1 MLKFELSLEEA
12 NIILAS
18 LGKMPYESVAGLIA
32 KLQKQA
38 APQLAEQNESPDA
51 PAAE

>member
-12 NIILAS
+12 NIILGS
-18 LGKMPYESVAGLIA
+18 LGKMPYESVVGLVA

-38 APQLAEQNESPDA
+38 APQLAEQNQTQ
-51 PAAE
+51 AEETAE

>member
-1 MLKFELSLEEA
+1 MLKFELTLEEA

-18 LGKMPYESVAGLIA
+18 LGKMPYESVVGLVG

-38 APQLAEQNESPDA
+38 APQLAEQNQAPAA

>member
-18 LGKMPYESVAGLIA
+18 LSKQPFEVVSKLIN
-32 KLQKQA
+32 KIQEQA
-38 APQLAEQNESPDA
+38 APQLQKSTEDSTKSE
-51 PAAE
+51 